1 MPSRSTALRWV
12 TMTPASGSVSG
23 NGSVTPP
30 CWRRQTLGLDSP
42 RLNWPA
48 ISVSAY
54 RPSSYP
60 PLRCPQ
66 CRVASLVPT
75 WRSHGSVMSATGR
88 AATPCSCQAR
98 LRACRGRDNACR
110 VGLAPRQRATLESR
124 DNVPPVRRDLPECG
138 VVGDDASAP
147 PQLVRDD
154 LLRRAGLRRERRE
167 RSFTEIRRGGLC
179 DHRNYRSIVRQ
190 SP

>member
-1 MPSRSTALRWV
+1 MGHDDTGVGVGVRERLGDAAML
-12 TMTPASGSVSG
+12 A
-23 NGSVTPP
+23 PP
-30 CWRRQTLGLDSP
+30 DVGFGQSSP
-42 RLNWPA
+42 ELARDFRFRLPA
-48 ISVSAY
+48 IVISSVAL
-54 RPSSYP
+54 P
-60 PLRCPQ
+60 P
-66 CRVASLVPT
+66 VPCCFVGAHLG
-75 WRSHGSVMSATGR
+75 SHGSVMSATGR

-147 PQLVRDD
+147 PQRVRDD